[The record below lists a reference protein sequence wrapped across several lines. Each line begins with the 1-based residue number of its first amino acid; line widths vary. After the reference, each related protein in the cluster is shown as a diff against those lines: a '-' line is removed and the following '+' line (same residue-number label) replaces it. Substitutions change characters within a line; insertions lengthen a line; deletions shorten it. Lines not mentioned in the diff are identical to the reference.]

1 MIPLFTY
8 TLLTPEAR
16 SLEYSS
22 EDPNEDRLPY
32 SCWSRHQFS
41 RVVPDPMELE
51 DHVPVY
57 IPEPEHPED
66 LVPAEDEA
74 PTPLLPPSFL
84 SPPVRAEIEVLR
96 RERLAYEQESIQTRQ
111 DLARSEAHCRALE
124 AQVTVLETNAR
135 RHEWQR
141 QAADDLDVQYIMH
154 TQTLE
159 AGARVDTLEDALK
172 WHQKEPQGQHGPQQ
186 QHQPQQQPQPLRTG
200 ELRDA
205 TRNGTDSHS
214 SGTGVRGSERV
225 ARECTYQD
233 FMKCKPLYFKGTEG
247 VVELTQWFERMET
260 VFRISNCSVENQVK
274 FSTCTL
280 LASALNMVDSHV

>member
-1 MIPLFTY
+1 MYFRERYYMIPLHNI
-8 TLLTPEAR
+8 P
-16 SLEYSS
+16 S
-22 EDPNEDRLPY
+22 EDPYEEAARQLLEQAPRSPEY
-32 SCWSRHQFS
+32 
-41 RVVPDPMELE
+41 VPDPMELE

-57 IPEPEHPED
+57 IPEPEH
-66 LVPAEDEA
+66 LRIIVQLRNEA

-84 SPPVRAEIEVLR
+84 TPPVRAEIE
-96 RERLAYEQESIQTRQ
+96 
-111 DLARSEAHCRALE
+111 
-124 AQVTVLETNAR
+124 
-135 RHEWQR
+135 
-141 QAADDLDVQYIMH
+141 AADDLAVQYIMR
-154 TQTLE
+154 TQALE
-159 AGARVDTLEDALK
+159 AGARLAAVVSAALAA
-172 WHQKEPQGQHGPQQ
+172 
-186 QHQPQQQPQPLRTG
+186 
-200 ELRDA
+200 RDA

-280 LASALNMVDSHV
+280 LAMLLDWWKSHFMTVTHDVAYYNDLVRSKEED